1 MCPETEDSTGDG
13 PNAPN
18 LVVARLLDYFGRR
31 TNWQRRLWNPGTV
44 TVLQE
49 TLEAVDLLAD
59 GHLLPR
65 TVTELA
71 RTSQRRAGPDLGA
84 GPPAARAALNA
95 ALEKL
100 QQSPE
105 SSVARHQLDHLLADI
120 GTDYLARWRQ
130 VLSVE
135 PGALAPE
142 FASRILAGHLL
153 GLGLSPDHLH
163 RWTTW
168 LARSKTPAS
177 LAEVFTEAEEVAQRP
192 IRRWEVLVP
201 FAALERHGQ
210 QMPTEWLDATAATRW
225 LTQNASAAALRHN
238 GGFLLRID
246 ARDPWGA
253 VEEAGDLIESV
264 AARVAVGQPGSP
276 RVEPHAEAFVA
287 GRAEK
292 FPLGRPRRQVDVH
305 ALQRQNALFSAE
317 EPALTGRL
325 RSAIDLVA
333 PMETGAPG
341 TAIAGG
347 WAALEA
353 VLARPATPSR
363 EIAEDFAVLVAC
375 SFPRAELTPLTY
387 AYAAENDDSLS
398 GELRL
403 ASSNLKRCALL
414 GTAIQKGKR
423 VRFRAPSDQ
432 AALERVRGILADP
445 SAVLRRV
452 TRYVDEAFQRLYRQ
466 RNLVLHAGTTDSVAI
481 SSTLRTAPPLVGAGL
496 DRLVH
501 DALAT
506 GDSDP
511 LRLVARA
518 RTALEYCGHEGG
530 AQPWD
535 LLGH

>member
-1 MCPETEDSTGDG
+1 MRPAPDNSTEDG
-13 PNAPN
+13 PNAPG
-18 LVVARLLDYFGRR
+18 LVIARLLDYFARR

-44 TVLQE
+44 TFLQE

-59 GHLLPR
+59 GHLPPK

-71 RTSQRRAGPDLGA
+71 RAAQRRAGPDLGA
-84 GPPAARAALNA
+84 GPPAVRSALNS
-95 ALEKL
+95 ALGEL
-100 QQSPE
+100 QNSPE
-105 SSVARHQLDHLLADI
+105 SRVARHQLDHLLAGI
-120 GTDYLARWRQ
+120 ATDYLAYWRQ
-130 VLSVE
+130 VLSAE
-135 PGALAPE
+135 PEALAPE
-142 FASRILAGHLL
+142 AASRILAGHLL

-168 LARSKTPAS
+168 LARSKAPAS
-177 LAEVFTEAEEVAQRP
+177 LAEVFTEAEELSRRP
-192 IRRWEVLVP
+192 IRRWDVLVP

-225 LTQNASAAALRHN
+225 LEQNASVVAVRHN

-264 AARVAVGQPGSP
+264 AARVAVGQPGNS
-276 RVEPHAEAFVA
+276 RFEPHAEAIVA
-287 GRAEK
+287 GRAET
-292 FPLGRPRRQVDVH
+292 FPLGQPRRQVDIH
-305 ALQRQNALFSAE
+305 ALRRQNVLYSAE

-363 EIAEDFAVLVAC
+363 VIAEDFAVLVAC

-387 AYAAENDDSLS
+387 AYSAENDDSLTE
-398 GELRL
+398 ELRR
-403 ASSNLKRCALL
+403 ASSNLERCDLL
-414 GTAIQKGKR
+414 GTEIQQGKR
-423 VRFRAPSDQ
+423 VCFQAPSDQ
-432 AALERVRGILADP
+432 AALKRVRVILADP
-445 SAVLRRV
+445 SAVLGRV
-452 TRYVDEAFQRLYRQ
+452 VTYVDEAFQRLYRQ
-466 RNLVLHAGTTDSVAI
+466 RNLVLHAGTTDSVAML
-481 SSTLRTAPPLVGAGL
+481 STLRTAPPLVGAGL

-501 DALAT
+501 DALAA
-506 GDSDP
+506 GESDP

-518 RTALEYCGHEGG
+518 RTALEHCGHEGG
-530 AQPWD
+530 AKPWD